1 MHIRIRTAT
10 PADAGPIARVQV
22 DSWRTTYAGI
32 VPAGYLDNLSYGE
45 RESWWARVLATYYP
59 ATSTF
64 VAETEGGDVVG
75 FARGGPERDGNRTY
89 PGELYAVYLLEGAQR
104 QGIGRGLVA
113 AVAHGLLTEGFGAML
128 VWVLEA
134 NHAACRFCESLAG
147 DRIGQRTIPIGG
159 TDFLG
164 VSYGW
169 RDITALTVEHNPT
182 AEVRHEHSD

>member
-1 MHIRIRTAT
+1 MEIRIRTAT

-32 VPAGYLDNLSYGE
+32 VSAEYLDTLSYGE
-45 RESWWARVLATYYP
+45 RESWWKKVLATHHP
-59 ATSTF
+59 GTSTF
-64 VAETEGGDVVG
+64 VAETNGGEVVG
-75 FARGGPERDGNRTY
+75 FARGGPEREGDQTY

-104 QGIGRGLVA
+104 QGVGRGLVA
-113 AVAHGLLTEGFGAML
+113 AVAQGLLTDGFRSML

-134 NHAACRFCESLAG
+134 NHAACRFYESLAG

-182 AEVRHEHSD
+182 AEV